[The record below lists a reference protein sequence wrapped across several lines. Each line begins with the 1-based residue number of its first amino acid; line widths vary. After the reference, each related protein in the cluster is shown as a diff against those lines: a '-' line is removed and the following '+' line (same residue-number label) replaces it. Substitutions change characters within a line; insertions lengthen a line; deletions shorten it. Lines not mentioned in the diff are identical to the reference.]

1 MSDASSPSAAD
12 NGSSNTVENNE
23 VSNSSDEG
31 DVYTDGTVPADAD
44 MNADDTETINPDA
57 PQ

>member
-1 MSDASSPSAAD
+1 VSDASSPSAAD
-12 NGSSNTVENNE
+12 NGSSNTENNE

>member
-1 MSDASSPSAAD
+1 VSDASSPSAAD
-12 NGSSNTVENNE
+12 NGSSNTAENNE
-23 VSNSSDEG
+23 VSNPSDEG

>member
-1 MSDASSPSAAD
+1 VSDASSPSAAD

>member
-1 MSDASSPSAAD
+1 VSNPSSPSAAD
-12 NGSSNTVENNE
+12 DGSSNPAENNE